1 MDKMKK
7 IFKYVLFV
15 LLVYLLSNVITN
27 AFIKTSFKN
36 MENYSIEFKQPYV
49 DVKEAKVSKRNGY
62 IKGIVKNNTSNVIE
76 NKYMKVSLL
85 SKNGICL
92 GEKYI
97 KIEKLEIAQLRNFE
111 VEFDHDNVETFKI
124 EIVDTMPEEEDF
136 WQLIKSNVED
146 WANIIKN

>member
-1 MDKMKK
+1 
-7 IFKYVLFV
+7 
-15 LLVYLLSNVITN
+15 
-27 AFIKTSFKN
+27 
-36 MENYSIEFKQPYV
+36 
-49 DVKEAKVSKRNGY
+49 
-62 IKGIVKNNTSNVIE
+62 
-76 NKYMKVSLL
+76 MKVSLL
-85 SKNGICL
+85 SKNGVCL

-111 VEFDHDNVETFKI
+111 VEFDYDNVETFKI